1 MPASGKQSV
10 KSLKPSPNPTTVDSL
25 AAWIP
30 AAQESQYANEADAP
44 GSQPGL
50 RAYLKNTKVEKTE
63 PTHAN
68 AAHTPGAAKA
78 IETADT
84 YNNKARKKAL
94 GK

>member
-30 AAQESQYANEADAP
+30 VAQESYNANEADAP

-50 RAYLKNTKVEKTE
+50 RAYLKNTKVEKNA
-63 PTHAN
+63 PAYAN
-68 AAHTPGAAKA
+68 AAHTPATAKA